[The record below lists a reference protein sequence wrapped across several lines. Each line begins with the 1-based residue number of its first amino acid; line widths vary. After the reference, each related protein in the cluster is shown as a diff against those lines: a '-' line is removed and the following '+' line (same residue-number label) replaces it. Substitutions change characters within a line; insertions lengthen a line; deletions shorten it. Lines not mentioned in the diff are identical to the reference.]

1 MTTLDEISLTTIYK
15 ESSDKIHN
23 NIVMH
28 KGTLNIHSFVL
39 IFVRQ

>member
-1 MTTLDEISLTTIYK
+1 MKFRSILFIK
-15 ESSDKIHN
+15 ESSDKIHK

-39 IFVRQ
+39 IFVR